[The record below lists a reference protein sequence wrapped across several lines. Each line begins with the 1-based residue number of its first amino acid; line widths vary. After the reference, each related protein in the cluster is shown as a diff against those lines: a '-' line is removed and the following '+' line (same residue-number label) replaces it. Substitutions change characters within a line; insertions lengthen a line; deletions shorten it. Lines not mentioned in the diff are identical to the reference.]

1 MVTTTSDSRP
11 NARISDLIDL
21 IRAEY
26 LEVPGLQLTLSQAQR
41 LWGLDGLTS
50 SIVFDA
56 LVEAQFLKR
65 TRSGAYALVSA

>member
-1 MVTTTSDSRP
+1 MVTTTSVSRP
-11 NARISDLIDL
+11 NVRISDLIDL

-26 LEVPGLQLTLSQAQR
+26 LEVPGLHLTLSQAQR
-41 LWGLDGLTS
+41 LWGLDDLTS

-65 TRSGAYALVSA
+65 TRSGAYALVNA